1 VSEEQNSRLYNED
14 HDYGERD
21 YAPRKSGKKKKRK
34 KGGGHVG
41 RRILQ
46 VLGTLL
52 LVGLCTG
59 AILCCF
65 AAVYIKTVIIP
76 EAGAVDLSQFAVGEN
91 SVMYYMDPDTGN
103 YRELVTLAAEENAE
117 WVNYEDISE
126 DLINATVAIEDRR
139 FWEHNGVDWKR
150 TAAAILYMFT
160 GQDIQGGSTITQQL
174 IKNLT
179 QYDDVTVK
187 RKVIEI
193 FRALQFDKDYT
204 KETTLEWYLNFI
216 WLGDRCR
223 GVGAAA
229 MNYFGKPVQEL
240 TLAECASL
248 ISITNNPTIYGPYSD
263 AVFTNSETGEQ
274 KTARD
279 KNKERQELVLWSMLD
294 QGYITQE
301 EYDEAVAQELVFDRA
316 AGEST
321 PSTIYSWYEEQ
332 VISDVKDDLKAQYGY
347 SDEAVSLLLTR
358 GGLSIYTCVDPDV
371 QAQVEQIYSD
381 RTNLDYT
388 SSSGQQLQSAITV
401 IDNGTGNLVG
411 IAGRVGEKT
420 GNLWMNFAQE
430 SNHFSVVEDVCLSA
444 RM

>member
-1 VSEEQNSRLYNED
+1 MSEEQNSRLYNENN
-14 HDYGERD
+14 DYGERD
-21 YAPRKSGKKKKRK
+21 YAPRKPGKKKKRK
-34 KGGGHVG
+34 ESGGHVG

-91 SVMYYMDPDTGN
+91 SVMYYMDQDTGN

-117 WVNYEDISE
+117 WVNYEDIPE
-126 DLINATVAIEDRR
+126 DLINATVAIED
-139 FWEHNGVDWKR
+139 HNGVDWKR

-216 WLGDRCR
+216 WLGDRSGCR
-223 GVGAAA
+223 GGGHELLWQARAGAHP
-229 MNYFGKPVQEL
+229 GGV
-240 TLAECASL
+240 
-248 ISITNNPTIYGPYSD
+248 
-263 AVFTNSETGEQ
+263 
-274 KTARD
+274 
-279 KNKERQELVLWSMLD
+279 RQ
-294 QGYITQE
+294 
-301 EYDEAVAQELVFDRA
+301 
-316 AGEST
+316 
-321 PSTIYSWYEEQ
+321 P
-332 VISDVKDDLKAQYGY
+332 DLHHQ
-347 SDEAVSLLLTR
+347 
-358 GGLSIYTCVDPDV
+358 
-371 QAQVEQIYSD
+371 
-381 RTNLDYT
+381 
-388 SSSGQQLQSAITV
+388 
-401 IDNGTGNLVG
+401 
-411 IAGRVGEKT
+411 
-420 GNLWMNFAQE
+420 
-430 SNHFSVVEDVCLSA
+430 
-444 RM
+444 